1 MTVTKHATKNGGENR
16 RMGEQVGTQS
26 TTGRLTRKTRKQLRD
41 MRIKRMA
48 KTTMKMMVVNMR
60 MTMTMRTI

>member
-1 MTVTKHATKNGGENR
+1 
-16 RMGEQVGTQS
+16 MGEQVGTQS